1 MEQNLAGK
9 IEKNAQELQ
18 EQSSQLDKVE
28 ESLTRKI
35 AENRTRING
44 IDAEAKKM
52 EARLL
57 QEIDRRTTGEVITN
71 ELSRDDA
78 YLVARKSLRLWPMR
92 EANKHSLDTYLTSYL
107 AIAQSEIDDLGEVVI
122 SRTKNPGRGVTDECL
137 VRFSTIQDRDFVQ
150 SKAPKLARSTGKA
163 GMRLEI
169 PDHIHW
175 VFKLLEKES
184 WSISK
189 RWPGAKRNIR
199 FDDAT
204 RSFFLD
210 VKVVDGQWERIYPA
224 QVQKA
229 MTARKEEGPSGGV
242 SAILGVKPEVLLDGG
257 QQ

>member
-1 MEQNLAGK
+1 MHTLLRIPDGK
-9 IEKNAQELQ
+9 LIGFPERATLYLYYTGFFPISKITQQRGRFLGKLSKNIVSML
-18 EQSSQLDKVE
+18 LLL
-28 ESLTRKI
+28 SL
-35 AENRTRING
+35 
-44 IDAEAKKM
+44 
-52 EARLL
+52 
-57 QEIDRRTTGEVITN
+57 
-71 ELSRDDA
+71 S
-78 YLVARKSLRLWPMR
+78 
-92 EANKHSLDTYLTSYL
+92 NKQGFDHYL
-107 AIAQSEIDDLGEVVI
+107 ASFLTITQSEIDELGEVVI
-122 SRTKNPGRGVTDECL
+122 SKTKNPGRGVTDECL

-150 SKAPKLARSTGKA
+150 SKAPKLAKCSGKA

-184 WSISK
+184 WSISQ

-199 FDDAT
+199 FDDAN

-229 MTARKEEGPSGGV
+229 MTARKEDGPSKGV